1 MSKFLKYVL
10 ATIVGLLIAN
20 LITIFFVA
28 GIFSSGSGSS
38 QPVVP
43 AEGILKLD
51 LSKVIISEQ
60 SKEIPELAS
69 LAGGIQGA
77 VPQVVG
83 LRTATDALKAAAE
96 DPGVKCLYI
105 KPEGASMGMGT
116 IYELRCAVKDFRASG
131 KPVVAYVENPGTG
144 SVYLGSAADKLYI
157 GSYSG
162 GTPSFIGISSRM
174 MFLGDLLDRI
184 GVNVQLIRHGKYKS
198 AGEMYIRSSS
208 SPENR
213 LQNQV
218 MINSIWAQ
226 FASDIAEGRNLTPE
240 AINAAIDDLS
250 LALPE
255 DFVAAGLADAVLNR
269 AELKEKLCVLAGKE
283 KFDDVQMIPFADY
296 ATLKSSA
303 GNVRARQK
311 LAIVYAAGNIVDG
324 YDPESV
330 DGDRFASILEEV
342 RADST
347 VKAVVLR
354 VNSPGGSVVAS
365 EKIRAELDAIQA
377 VKPLV
382 ASYGDYAASGGYW
395 ISCGADKIYSDPT
408 TLTGSIGV
416 FGMIPDFSR
425 LYRET
430 AHVGI
435 ESVNSNK
442 HSDMLSLARPFT
454 PEELAFMQ
462 KGIEEIYSKFVGLVA
477 EGRGKSES
485 YVDDIAQGRVW
496 TGSDAIG
503 IGLVDEIGTLR
514 DAIDWAAAA
523 AGDADLS
530 KWAIAEYPHQATL
543 LETIALA
550 FSGEQA
556 DDYSISVY
564 TKWYDAWKEG
574 KRDYAFAQMPFR
586 VDVF

>member
-20 LITIFFVA
+20 LITIFFFA
-28 GIFSSGSGSS
+28 GIFSAGSSSS

-43 AEGILKLD
+43 TEGILKLD
-51 LSKVIISEQ
+51 LSKVIISGQ
-60 SKEIPELAS
+60 SKEVPELAS
-69 LAGGIQGA
+69 LASGLQGSI
-77 VPQVVG
+77 PQVIG
-83 LRTATDALKAAAE
+83 LRNATDALKAAAE

-116 IYELRCAVKDFRASG
+116 IYELRRAIEDFRASG
-131 KPVVAYVENPGTG
+131 KPVIAYAENPGTG
-144 SVYLGSAADKLYI
+144 SMYLGSAADKLYI
-157 GSYSG
+157 GNYSG

-174 MFLGDLLDRI
+174 IFLGDLLDRL

-218 MINSIWAQ
+218 MISSIWNQ
-226 FASDIAEGRNLTPE
+226 FASGIAEGRNLTPE
-240 AINAAIDDLS
+240 AINAAIDNLS

-255 DFVAAGLADAVLNR
+255 DFVEAGLVDEVLNR
-269 AELKEKLCVLAGKE
+269 AQLKEKLSILAGKE

-296 ATLKSSA
+296 ATLKA
-303 GNVRARQK
+303 ANGNPRAHK
-311 LAIVYAAGNIVDG
+311 KIAIVYAAGNIVDG

-330 DGDRFASILEEV
+330 DGDRFASILEDL

-347 VKAVVLR
+347 IKAVVLR

-416 FGMIPDFSR
+416 FGMIPDLSR

-430 AHVGI
+430 AHVGV
-435 ESVNSNK
+435 EAVNSNK

-462 KGIEEIYSKFVGLVA
+462 KGIEEVYSKFVGLVA
-477 EGRGKSES
+477 EGRDKSES

-503 IGLVDEIGTLR
+503 IGLVDEIGTLC
-514 DAIDWAAAA
+514 DALDWAAAA

-530 KWAIAEYPHQATL
+530 KWAIDEYPRQVTFMETL
-543 LETIALA
+543 ALA
-550 FSGEQA
+550 FSGEQV

-564 TKWYDAWKEG
+564 TKWLDAWKEG

-586 VDVF
+586 VDIF